1 MTVYAWFVRQDKCQ
15 VSADKCEVS
24 EDNHE
29 DRENWNI
36 SILSYDSLGA
46 EGERRKLT

>member
-1 MTVYAWFVRQDKCQ
+1 MVYALFVRQDKYE

-29 DRENWNI
+29 EGKIGI
-36 SILSYDSLGA
+36 SPFLSYDGLRA
-46 EGERRKLT
+46 EEKRRKLT

>member
-1 MTVYAWFVRQDKCQ
+1 MLGSQGKIKCQ

-29 DRENWNI
+29 DWKNGI
-36 SILSYDSLGA
+36 SPFLSYNGLRT
-46 EGERRKLT
+46 EGEKRKPT